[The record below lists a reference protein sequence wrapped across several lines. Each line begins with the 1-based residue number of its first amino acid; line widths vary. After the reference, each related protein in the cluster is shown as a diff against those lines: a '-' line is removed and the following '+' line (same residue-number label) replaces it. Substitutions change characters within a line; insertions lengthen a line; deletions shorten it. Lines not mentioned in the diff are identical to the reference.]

1 MIISLSI
8 NERGGGISVILIDSI
23 EAQLQEEWLEDLPW
37 KGRISFEYAKSHSQS
52 PETRATLKQ
61 LCFAGEMAMAAGTG
75 VAASE
80 AVSGTA
86 ATLSKMKKAASAAT
100 ASKIN
105 KVAPKAAAKGQVTR
119 RLNDL
124 ISNAKTTTAKSQMTQ
139 LVPPQI
145 STLASIAAKKD
156 NDMKRTFGT

>member
-1 MIISLSI
+1 
-8 NERGGGISVILIDSI
+8 
-23 EAQLQEEWLEDLPW
+23 
-37 KGRISFEYAKSHSQS
+37 
-52 PETRATLKQ
+52 
-61 LCFAGEMAMAAGTG
+61 MAAGTG

-124 ISNAKTTTAKSQMTQ
+124 VSTAKTTTVESQMTQ